1 MNKLNLKQ
9 QLINKEMTNKINYIL
24 KQKIDKIEINKFH
37 IHLINIIQNKM
48 DYLFVIELLWI
59 QDQISI
65 QKLHKRM
72 TVKINLKVNINIQVS
87 RQILNGQNTK
97 ECILKCQVI
106 KTTNKK
112 KLIYFK
118 KNKYKTREIY

>member
-9 QLINKEMTNKINYIL
+9 QIINKEMIDKINYKL
-24 KQKIDKIEINKFH
+24 QQKIDNIEINKFH
-37 IHLINIIQNKM
+37 IHLINIIQNKV
-48 DYLFVIELLWI
+48 DYLFVIELQWI

-72 TVKINLKVNINIQVS
+72 TVKINLKVNIHIQVS

-97 ECILKCQVI
+97 ECILKYQVI

-112 KLIYFK
+112 KLI
-118 KNKYKTREIY
+118 